1 MTSHSTAGSDASE
14 PPRRLSPRTQLLFFI
29 GCELLVYMDRGVL
42 AGLLPHIKESVHKGD
57 STPLSS
63 AAAGWLGSVFMFG
76 YTIASPIFARL
87 SRRGPCWT
95 ARSIAIGLVVWTA
108 ACASTYFF
116 VGTSYDLLLLCR
128 LLTGVGEAAFC
139 ALAPVVIDDASPSG
153 RKSSYLGLFF
163 MAIYVGIALGNIVT
177 AGIPSWEAGKVILL
191 VEACLMVP
199 MIVLC
204 LRWQWRFSTSP
215 QRVINEAPAYA
226 GVSGTIMGLMSDVKQ
241 VLMSKSFVLICL
253 GFAAFNFV
261 VGGLAVHGPTILR
274 ESLHASQAVVTLG
287 LGLATV
293 FTGVLGTY
301 FGGWLSDK
309 VAGKN
314 PDVSSRARAGSKI
327 CAIMSAIGALS
338 IALTAMASSTGMF
351 LCMMSFSLMAL
362 FSTTAPCNVGLMS
375 TVPEDVRSQGL
386 AISIGVSH
394 LIGDFPSPVI
404 IGAIADAS
412 KSWSVAIMFAAVWML
427 LAVACWSLACRHI
440 YRYGAVAPTA
450 PHVTYYVS
458 QASTDDIDKETSFDP
473 VMDVVE

>member
-1 MTSHSTAGSDASE
+1 MHARMGRFMDINIAIKGGQEAVGIKGPHAGPLIA
-14 PPRRLSPRTQLLFFI
+14 
-29 GCELLVYMDRGVL
+29 
-42 AGLLPHIKESVHKGD
+42 LLPHIKESVHKGD

-215 QRVINEAPAYA
+215 QRVINEAPAYT
-226 GVSGTIMGLMSDVKQ
+226 GVSGTIMGFMSDVKQ

-274 ESLHASQAVVTLG
+274 ESLHASRPHRRENGDPL
-287 LGLATV
+287 L
-293 FTGVLGTY
+293 VLEE
-301 FGGWLSDK
+301 FGSLLWGQSMA

-440 YRYGAVAPTA
+440 YRYGAVVPTA

>member
-1 MTSHSTAGSDASE
+1 MMHHSSMTSHSTAGSDASE

-42 AGLLPHIKESVHKGD
+42 AGILPHIKESVHKGD

-215 QRVINEAPAYA
+215 QRVINEAPAYT
-226 GVSGTIMGLMSDVKQ
+226 GVSGTIMGFMSDVKQ
-241 VLMSKSFVLICL
+241 VLMVVVAGNFVAREGSSRVFLSQSKSFVLICL

-274 ESLHASQAVVTLG
+274 ESLHASQAVATLG

-327 CAIMSAIGALS
+327 CAIMSAIG
-338 IALTAMASSTGMF
+338 
-351 LCMMSFSLMAL
+351 
-362 FSTTAPCNVGLMS
+362 
-375 TVPEDVRSQGL
+375 
-386 AISIGVSH
+386 
-394 LIGDFPSPVI
+394 
-404 IGAIADAS
+404 
-412 KSWSVAIMFAAVWML
+412 
-427 LAVACWSLACRHI
+427 
-440 YRYGAVAPTA
+440 
-450 PHVTYYVS
+450 
-458 QASTDDIDKETSFDP
+458 
-473 VMDVVE
+473 VVEGVV